1 MKWFCI
7 FAVWLFGAAA
17 LASQGL
23 ASQDAE
29 PPEQGALFDESA
41 IRIDLPSGLIE
52 RNGAGAETAESAQ
65 INSSDFGGLVSPS
78 LYLRVF
84 LILGFL
90 IVLIYLTL
98 RFLRRLSLKRLSL
111 PSANKGIQVLGTQV
125 LYGDRMVHVVE
136 VGGECYLLGSSS
148 GGVDLLD
155 HYTEQEVKD
164 RVILEATQNPQPER
178 TGRAEGVLGKGDAFV
193 SPQSALDFLQM
204 VRRRLKP
211 NRADV
216 VQPQTGSYRRRLREV
231 AAGLRKGS

>member
-7 FAVWLFGAAA
+7 VAVWLLGATV
-17 LASQGL
+17 LASQEG
-23 ASQDAE
+23 E
-29 PPEQGALFDESA
+29 PPGALLDESS
-41 IRIDLPSGLIE
+41 IRIDLAP
-52 RNGAGAETAESAQ
+52 RDGAEATEPVLA
-65 INSSDFGGLVSPS
+65 NPSDSPVSPA

-90 IVLIYLTL
+90 IALIYLTL

-111 PSANKGIQVLGTQV
+111 PGTNNGIQVLGTQV

-164 RVILEATQNPQPER
+164 RVILEATQAPDS
-178 TGRAEGVLGKGDAFV
+178 EGVFGKAGTSGAG
-193 SPQSALDFLQM
+193 ALDFLQM

-211 NRADV
+211 NRV
-216 VQPQTGSYRRRLREV
+216 VQPQTSAHRRRLRDV
-231 AAGLRKGS
+231 AAGLRKG

>member
-7 FAVWLFGAAA
+7 VAVWLLGATA
-17 LASQGL
+17 LVSQEG
-23 ASQDAE
+23 E
-29 PPEQGALFDESA
+29 PPGALLDESS
-41 IRIDLPSGLIE
+41 IRIDLAP
-52 RNGAGAETAESAQ
+52 RDGAEATEPVLA
-65 INSSDFGGLVSPS
+65 NPSDSPVSPA

-90 IVLIYLTL
+90 IALIYLTL

-111 PSANKGIQVLGTQV
+111 PGTNRGIQVLGTQV

-164 RVILEATQNPQPER
+164 RVLLEATQNPEP
-178 TGRAEGVLGKGDAFV
+178 GRVGGVLEKADTSG
-193 SPQSALDFLQM
+193 ALDFLQM

-211 NRADV
+211 NRA
-216 VQPQTGSYRRRLREV
+216 VQPQTSAHRRRLRDV
-231 AAGLRKGS
+231 AAGLRKG

>member
-7 FAVWLFGAAA
+7 FTVWLFGAAV
-17 LASQGL
+17 LSG
-23 ASQDAE
+23 QDAE
-29 PPEQGALFDESA
+29 QPEQEPIFDESA
-41 IRIDLPSGLIE
+41 IRIEFPS
-52 RNGAGAETAESAQ
+52 AEGTDTESGSAEQA
-65 INSSDFGGLVSPS
+65 SSSNFGGLVSPS

-98 RFLRRLSLKRLSL
+98 RFLRRLSLRRLPL
-111 PSANKGIQVLGTQV
+111 PGANKGIHVLGTQV

-136 VGGECYLLGSSS
+136 IGGECYLLGSSS

-164 RVILEATQNPQPER
+164 RVILEATQSPEP
-178 TGRAEGVLGKGDAFV
+178 EGIFGKGSGETFG
-193 SPQSALDFLQM
+193 ALDFLQM

-211 NRADV
+211 NRVEPDV
-216 VQPQTGSYRRRLREV
+216 VPPQTSAHRRRLREV
-231 AAGLRKGS
+231 AAGFRKDS

>member
-17 LASQGL
+17 LASQ
-23 ASQDAE
+23 DAE
-29 PPEQGALFDESA
+29 QPEQGASFDESA

-52 RNGAGAETAESAQ
+52 RNGAGTETDESAQ

-90 IVLIYLTL
+90 IALIYLTL
-98 RFLRRLSLKRLSL
+98 RFLRRLSLKRLPL
-111 PSANKGIQVLGTQV
+111 PSANQGIQVLGTQV

-164 RVILEATQNPQPER
+164 RVMLEATQNPQP
-178 TGRAEGVLGKGDAFV
+178 GRAERAFGKGDAFAP
-193 SPQSALDFLQM
+193 PQSVLDFLQM